1 MSTCPECEEKSLW
14 EDDYSIAPITRY
26 RYIYGTVPTIHT
38 PSPQQPQPHTKE
50 EDKEK
55 KEYNSHEVKM
65 ISVVMDVYKD
75 QK

>member
-38 PSPQQPQPHTKE
+38 PSHTKE

-65 ISVVMDVYKD
+65 ISVVMDVHKD